1 MGKPEFLH
9 YFSQDIRNIP
19 MPGKFTFPFC
29 YEPHPLSIIASKELQ
44 HYLQHQSEWQHNF
57 GLGNPSD
64 QPVIGKM
71 FGVLVVTDTSGTPGY
86 LCAFSGKLAG
96 TNAHKHFV
104 PPVFD
109 MLQKDSFFLLE
120 EEEINE
126 INRQIASLEKNDSL
140 TQLNTDLETVTRSA
154 EESITL
160 FRQHLKKL
168 KEERKQIRFVQTG
181 ILSAT
186 EFQLLEADLIKQS
199 LRDKHELAV
208 LQKDWKSKIT
218 AIQEQLDNY
227 YSRISVFKEERKSK
241 SALLQSRLFEQYVFL
256 NKKSISKDIRSI
268 FDDFNQSV
276 PPAGAGECAAPKL
289 LQYAFLNRLTP
300 VAMAEFWWGDSPSS
314 EIRKHKNYYP
324 ACKGKCEPILSHMLD
339 GMLLEDN
346 PLLEA
351 PKAQA
356 DLEILYDDEDIAVV
370 NKPAEFLSV
379 PGIHIQDSVYTRMQA
394 AFPEAT
400 GPIIVHRLDMS
411 TSGILLIAKH
421 KDAHKFIQ
429 QQFINHSIEKRYI
442 ALLDGVVK
450 EDKGIIDLPLRLD
463 LDDRPRQ
470 MVCYE
475 YGKKAVTKY
484 QVLSRN
490 DGQTKILFFPVTGR
504 THQLRVHAAH
514 LLGLHTPI
522 VGDDLYGTKSNRLH
536 LHAAYLSFVHPRT
549 KKTVVFEVKAPF

>member
-9 YFSQDIRNIP
+9 YFSQDIQGIP
-19 MPGKFTFPFC
+19 VPEKFTFPFC
-29 YEPHPLSIIASKELQ
+29 YEPHALSIIASDELQ

-57 GLGNPSD
+57 GLGNSSG
-64 QPVIGKM
+64 QQVIGKM
-71 FGVLVVTDTSGTPGY
+71 FGVLVVTDSSGTPGY

-126 INRQIASLEKNDSL
+126 INRQIATLEQDELL
-140 TQLNTDLETVTRSA
+140 TQLKTDLQAVTRSA
-154 EESITL
+154 EESISH
-160 FRQHLKKL
+160 FRQQLKKL
-168 KEERKQIRFVQTG
+168 KEERKQIRTIQTE
-181 ILSAT
+181 ILSASD
-186 EFQLLEADLIKQS
+186 FQLLEADLIKQS
-199 LRDKHELAV
+199 LRDKHELSV
-208 LQKDWKSKIT
+208 LQKDWKSGIT
-218 AIQEQLDNY
+218 EIQEQLDNY
-227 YSRISVFKEERKSK
+227 HGRISLLKEERKAK
-241 SALLQSRLFEQYVFL
+241 SGLLQTRLFEQYLFL
-256 NKKSISKDIRSI
+256 NKKGISKDIRSI
-268 FDDFNQSV
+268 FEQFNQSV

-289 LQYAFLNRLTP
+289 LQYAFLHQLTP
-300 VAMAEFWWGDSPSS
+300 VAMAEFWWGDSPAS

-339 GMLLEDN
+339 GMILEDN

-351 PKAQA
+351 PKAQS

-379 PGIHIQDSVYTRMQA
+379 PGIHIQDSVYTRMQT

-429 QQFINHSIEKRYI
+429 QQFINHSIEKRYV
-442 ALLDGVVK
+442 ALLDGIVA
-450 EDKGIIDLPLRLD
+450 EDEGIIDLPLRLD

-475 YGKKAVTKY
+475 YGKKAITKF
-484 QVLSRN
+484 QVLSRVN
-490 DGQTKILFFPVTGR
+490 GKTKILFFPVTGR

-549 KKTVVFEVKAPF
+549 KKTVIFEVKAPF